1 MRFVHAADLHVDSPL
16 RGLERYEGA
25 PVELA
30 REATRSAVRNLVDL
44 CIREK
49 AAFLVLAGDLFD
61 GDWKDFHTPLF
72 LVSELAR
79 LKSEGIR
86 AFVVLGNHDLQSELV
101 PHIRWPENVT
111 VFQSG
116 KSETCILQEFNTAI
130 HGRSYTKPAV
140 SENLAATFPEPIG
153 QHFNIGILHTNAA
166 GAHGG
171 NEHASYAPCT
181 VEELRAK
188 GYDYW
193 ALGHVH
199 THEVLSAHPHVV
211 YSGNTQGRHARET
224 GAKGAVVVDVEDG
237 RVVQTRFA
245 ACDVMR
251 WDRLEITADP
261 NDSPRDLVQKAK
273 RAIENAVRKNDGR
286 ALATRIAFVGSTEA
300 HEHLSRVE
308 DRARFVADVRAA
320 ARDASDGAWV
330 EKVEIA
336 TTSLTDLETLR
347 AARDLVGDLLRATRD
362 LAASG
367 GLTKELEPLFLP
379 LRSKIGPALI
389 DAGVHL
395 DDPERLQR
403 YVTSSTQVCISM
415 IPSDCNATS
424 PTPKIF

>member
-44 CIREK
+44 CIREE
-49 AAFLVLAGDLFD
+49 AAFLLLAGDLFD

-72 LVSELAR
+72 LVNELAR
-79 LKSEGIR
+79 LKTASIQ

-116 KSETCILQEFNTAI
+116 KSETCILQSLNTVI
-130 HGRSYTKPAV
+130 HGRSYATPAV
-140 SENLAATFPEPIG
+140 SENLAATFPSAVAG
-153 QHFNIGILHTNAA
+153 HFNIGILHTNAA

-171 NEHASYAPCT
+171 KDHATYAPCT
-181 VEELRAK
+181 VDELRAK

-199 THEVLSAHPHVV
+199 THEVLSTTPHVV

-237 RVVQTRFA
+237 RVQTRFVG
-245 ACDVMR
+245 CDVMR
-251 WDRLEITADP
+251 WEKLEIAADRD
-261 NDSPRDLVQKAK
+261 DSPRDLVQKAK
-273 RAIENAVRKNDGR
+273 RAIQDADRKSEGR
-286 ALATRIAFVGSTEA
+286 ALAARIAFTGATDA
-300 HEHLSRVE
+300 NRKLSRME

-320 ARDASDGAWV
+320 ARDASDRAWV

-336 TTSLTDLETLR
+336 LTSLTDLETLR
-347 AARDLVGDLLRATRD
+347 SARDLVGDLLRSTRD
-362 LAASG
+362 LASSG
-367 GLTKELEPLFLP
+367 GLNEELEPLFLP
-379 LRSKIGPALI
+379 LRAKIGAALD
-389 DAGVHL
+389 DAGVRV
-395 DDPERLQR
+395 DDPARLRR
-403 YVTSSTQVCISM
+403 YV
-415 IPSDCNATS
+415 SDAENILIDLLAGDEAERT
-424 PTPKIF
+424 

>member
-1 MRFVHAADLHVDSPL
+1 MRFVHAADLHIDSPL

-79 LKSEGIR
+79 LKSASIQ

-116 KSETCILQEFNTAI
+116 KSETCILQSFNVAI
-130 HGRSYTKPAV
+130 HGRSYATPAV
-140 SENLAATFPEPIG
+140 SENLAATFPEPVAAL
-153 QHFNIGILHTNAA
+153 FNIGILHTNAA

-171 NEHASYAPCT
+171 NEHASYAPCS
-181 VEELRAK
+181 VDELRAK

-199 THEVLSAHPHVV
+199 THEVLSTSPHVV

-237 RVVQTRFA
+237 RVTQTRFV

-251 WDRLEITADP
+251 WERLEIAADAD
-261 NDSPRDLVQKAK
+261 DSPHDLVQKVK
-273 RAIENAVRKNDGR
+273 RAIQDADRKSEGR
-286 ALATRIAFVGSTEA
+286 VLATRIGFTGASSA
-300 HEHLSRVE
+300 HQKLARLE

-320 ARDASDGAWV
+320 ARDASDRAWV

-336 TTSLTDLETLR
+336 LTSLSDLETLR
-347 AARDLVGDLLRATRD
+347 SARDLVGDLLRATRD

-379 LRSKIGPALI
+379 LRAKIGPALD
-389 DAGVHL
+389 DAGVRL
-395 DDPERLQR
+395 DDPAQLQR
-403 YVTSSTQVCISM
+403 YVSDAENILIDLLSS
-415 IPSDCNATS
+415 DEAERA
-424 PTPKIF
+424 

>member
-44 CIREK
+44 CIHEK

-79 LKSEGIR
+79 LKSVDIR

-116 KSETCILQEFNTAI
+116 KSDTCILQSLNTAI
-130 HGRSYTKPAV
+130 HGRSYATPAV
-140 SENLAATFPEPIG
+140 SENLAATFPEPVAG
-153 QHFNIGILHTNAA
+153 HFNIGMLHTNAA

-171 NEHASYAPCT
+171 GEHASYAPCT
-181 VEELRAK
+181 VDELRAK

-199 THEVLSAHPHVV
+199 THEVLATSPHVV

-224 GAKGAVVVDVEDG
+224 GAKGAVVVEVEDA
-237 RVVQTRFA
+237 RVVQMRFV

-261 NDSPRDLVQKAK
+261 YDSPRDLVQKAK
-273 RAIENAVRKNDGR
+273 RAIEAADRKAEGR
-286 ALATRIAFVGSTEA
+286 ALATRISFLGATDA
-300 HEHLSRVE
+300 NQKLARLE

-320 ARDASDGAWV
+320 ARDASDRAWV

-336 TTSLTDLETLR
+336 LTSLTDLETLR
-347 AARDLVGDLLRATRD
+347 SARDLVGDLLRSTRD
-362 LAASG
+362 LASSG

-379 LRSKIGPALI
+379 LRAKIGPALD
-389 DAGVHL
+389 DAGVRL
-395 DDPERLQR
+395 DDAQRLQR
-403 YVTSSTQVCISM
+403 YV
-415 IPSDCNATS
+415 SDAENILIDLLAGDEAERA
-424 PTPKIF
+424 